1 MRQTQRS
8 PEGPRHLHIHSS
20 RREDSTHIGHMDVV
34 VRGTVKH
41 HQGLC
46 EAGFAVSRGQGAPRF
61 PQEDAIGLFS
71 LIIPQAVRKL
81 KLIKN
86 KHAAP
91 GPPYLACG
99 LWHLL
104 PHTETPKPFCII
116 AQELY

>member
-1 MRQTQRS
+1 MATHSSILVWRIPKTEEPGELQSKCSQRV
-8 PEGPRHLHIHSS
+8 GQDLVTNTFTFYIHSS

-46 EAGFAVSRGQGAPRF
+46 EAGFAVSRGQGAPQF

-86 KHAAP
+86 KQKLCLVP
-91 GPPYLACG
+91 
-99 LWHLL
+99 
-104 PHTETPKPFCII
+104 
-116 AQELY
+116 